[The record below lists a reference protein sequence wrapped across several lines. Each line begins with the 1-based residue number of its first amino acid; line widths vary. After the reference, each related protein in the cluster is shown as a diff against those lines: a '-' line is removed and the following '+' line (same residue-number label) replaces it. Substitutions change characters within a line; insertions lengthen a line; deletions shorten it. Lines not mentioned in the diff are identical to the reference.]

1 MSTVQTFT
9 FNPFQENTYVLYDE
23 TGEAVIIDPGC
34 VEKDEY
40 QELYDFIEAK
50 GLKPVEIIN
59 THAHIDHVLG
69 VAAIKRKYNIPFALH
84 QIDEPYLKAVKTYSS
99 NYGFYQFDEP
109 EIDRYLKEGEIVKFG
124 NSELEIIFVPGHA
137 PGHVAFVSHADH
149 FVIGGDVLF
158 YMSIGRSD
166 LPGGNHET
174 LLKSILTQM
183 FTLPDDYKVYAGH
196 MQATTIGFEKKN
208 NPFFR

>member
-1 MSTVQTFT
+1 MTSVQTFT

-23 TGEAVIIDPGC
+23 TGEAVIVDPGC

-40 QELYDFIEAK
+40 QELYDFIEK
-50 GLKPVEIIN
+50 NGLKPIEIIN

-84 QIDEPYLKAVKTYSS
+84 QIDEPYLRAVKTYSS

-109 EIDRYLKEGEIVKFG
+109 EIDRYLTEGEIVKFG
-124 NSELEIIFVPGHA
+124 KSELEVIFVPGHA
-137 PGHVAFVSHADH
+137 PGHVAFVSRADH

-166 LPGGNHET
+166 LPGGNHEI
-174 LLKSILTQM
+174 LLKSIRTKM